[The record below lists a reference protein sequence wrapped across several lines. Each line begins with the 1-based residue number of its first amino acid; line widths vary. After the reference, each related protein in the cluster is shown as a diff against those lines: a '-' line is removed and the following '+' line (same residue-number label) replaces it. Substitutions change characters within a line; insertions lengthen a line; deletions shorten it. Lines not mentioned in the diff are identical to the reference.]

1 MDHVKGRIRDE
12 ALRRLGA
19 LDGTASVGL
28 DKLARL
34 AKFVAGSQYAAIH
47 LLGDAYQDRVA
58 EAGGLP
64 LGRDPAA
71 DSMCLPVVESERP
84 VYVPDATQAKLF
96 AQNANT
102 TGPTPV
108 RLFSATPFRDDQGV
122 TIGTLCVFD
131 HDSVELSREQL
142 DLLGDLAE
150 HVREH
155 LELHGRVR
163 QLGHA
168 ATHDPL
174 TGLANRALLSQML
187 ARAMTRRRRRP
198 GEPALALID
207 LDGFKAVNDSLGHQA
222 GDDILVQLG
231 RRLLA
236 LAREEDTVARL
247 GGDEFVVLYEQL
259 PDEGADVVVAGLQ
272 RRLIDALADPYLVE
286 GDSITVNASIGFVRS
301 RADELGYELLGRADL
316 AMYEKKRSSSA

>member
-1 MDHVKGRIRDE
+1 
-12 ALRRLGA
+12 
-19 LDGTASVGL
+19 
-28 DKLARL
+28 
-34 AKFVAGSQYAAIH
+34 
-47 LLGDAYQDRVA
+47 
-58 EAGGLP
+58 
-64 LGRDPAA
+64 
-71 DSMCLPVVESERP
+71 MCLPVVESERP

-131 HDSVELSREQL
+131 YDSVELSEEQL
-142 DLLGDLAE
+142 DLLEDLAE

-236 LAREEDTVARL
+236 LAREEDTVARV

-259 PDEGADVVVAGLQ
+259 PDEGADAVVAGLQ
-272 RRLIDALADPYLVE
+272 RRLTDALADPYLVN
-286 GDSITVNASIGFVRS
+286 GNSLTVNASIGFVRS

-316 AMYEKKRSSSA
+316 AMYEKKRSASA